1 MKAYIVNEYSEAA
14 KFQQADIAEPTLK
27 PGHVLIQVKATSLN
41 PVDNKMLRA
50 DLGINTPTPAVMHM
64 DVSGVVLEVGQGV
77 TKFRKG
83 DKVYGCAGGLMGP
96 DGPIQ
101 GALADVMLADAD
113 LLAHMPATASFAQ
126 AAALPLVTITA
137 WECIYD
143 KANVQEGKHILIHA
157 GTGGVGHMA
166 IQLAKLRG
174 ATVSTTVSD
183 DIKAKVA
190 TQLGADNIIN
200 YKTETVDSYV
210 ARLTDGKGF
219 DIVYDTVGDDN
230 IDRSLEAVKVW
241 GEVVAVNPRMQDLK
255 LMHAKSLTLHFV
267 LMLLPLLTGEKRAH
281 HGLLLSEVARFFDQ
295 GALKPLIHEVLP
307 FSEVNRAHRILE
319 LSDHIGKIVLENR

>member
-200 YKTETVDSYV
+200 YK
-210 ARLTDGKGF
+210 
-219 DIVYDTVGDDN
+219 
-230 IDRSLEAVKVW
+230 
-241 GEVVAVNPRMQDLK
+241 LK
-255 LMHAKSLTLHFV
+255 L
-267 LMLLPLLTGEKRAH
+267 
-281 HGLLLSEVARFFDQ
+281 
-295 GALKPLIHEVLP
+295 
-307 FSEVNRAHRILE
+307 
-319 LSDHIGKIVLENR
+319 